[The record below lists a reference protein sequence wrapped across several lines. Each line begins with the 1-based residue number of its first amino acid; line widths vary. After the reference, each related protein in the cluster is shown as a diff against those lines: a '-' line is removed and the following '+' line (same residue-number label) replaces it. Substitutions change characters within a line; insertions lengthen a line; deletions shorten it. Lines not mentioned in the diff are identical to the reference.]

1 MNEYEMVGTMKL
13 YQWSV
18 ACITIVICCIVTLH
32 ASAKQ
37 QAIIMYKDAQGL
49 AIIEQ
54 QHIHISAHYEQ
65 LKVVV
70 GTFDD
75 ETLTQ
80 LAKNVHIEDV
90 ETEDIALQPLDTP
103 AMTTVQSLNAP
114 WHVAM
119 MHQPEKTY
127 LGDGV
132 KIGMLDT
139 GVLDEDGLESIDRL
153 SLVNAPADQDINMHG
168 TMVATVLAST
178 NEASPGLVPN
188 SHVYSIKIFD
198 KQNTS
203 DVSTFLE
210 GINTA
215 LEKDVDILNLSLG
228 TSKDFPLL
236 HEAVKTA
243 YKKGVL
249 VVAAAGNNGGKK
261 AITYPAAYD
270 EVIAVGAITEKNKR
284 ASFSNTGEALEFVAP
299 GEKISGLDG
308 KFYSGTSFAS
318 PHVTALLSSLKQQYP
333 SWSAVKLRDYARN
346 YATDLG
352 EAGRDQQFG
361 YGAISYTLQAP
372 TTVSTLKKNAVS
384 TSTIQFQYQM
394 PKAATVPVEK
404 YDIYVNDKRVATTK
418 AKTYKLSKLKAN
430 TTYKI
435 AVRAIS
441 TAGKK
446 GKFKTIRVKT
456 AKKSTSAQY
465 VDDHSKTVTA
475 LLDRLMTIDIRNDY
489 ATLYSISDALN
500 AQSRQQLH
508 TTAKKRTAVVLS
520 KHTPKTTFVKTTNLT
535 RMKAKKYSDLTF
547 KKGIR
552 PVASSS
558 YQLKRSGQKVKGYKV
573 KKVNGKTLRLKLPK
587 DAKSG
592 RYAFV
597 LKRDRVKT
605 TANKTL
611 EKHMIMYFD
620 V

>member
-1 MNEYEMVGTMKL
+1 MVGIMKL

-18 ACITIVICCIVTLH
+18 ACIAIMIFCIVTLH

-37 QAIIMYKDAQGL
+37 QAMVMYKDKQGL
-49 AIIEQ
+49 ALIEQ

-65 LKVVV
+65 LRVVV
-70 GTFDD
+70 GTFDE
-75 ETLTQ
+75 ETITK
-80 LAKNVHIEDV
+80 LAQNVHIEDV
-90 ETEDIALQPLDTP
+90 ETENIALQPLDASP
-103 AMTTVQSLNAP
+103 SAVIQINNAP

-119 MHQPEKTY
+119 MHQPEKMY

-139 GVLDEDGLESIDRL
+139 GVLDKEGLEAIDRL
-153 SLVNAPADQDINMHG
+153 SLVDDPANRDINMHG
-168 TMVATVLAST
+168 TMVATILASK
-178 NEASPGLVPN
+178 NESSPGLVPN

-198 KQNTS
+198 ETNEA

-210 GINTA
+210 GINKA
-215 LEKDVDILNLSLG
+215 LEKNVDILNLSLG

-236 HEAVKTA
+236 HEAIKTA
-243 YKKGVL
+243 YEKGVL
-249 VVAAAGNNGGKK
+249 MVAAAGNSGGKK

-284 ASFSNTGEALEFVAP
+284 ASFSNTGDALEFVAP
-299 GEKISGLDG
+299 GQKISGLDG
-308 KFYSGTSFAS
+308 NFYSGTSFAS

-333 SWSAVKLRDYARN
+333 TWSAKKIRDYARN

-352 EAGRDQQFG
+352 DGGRDKQFG

-372 TTVSTLKKNAVS
+372 TTVRTLKKQSVS
-384 TSTIQFQYQM
+384 PDSIRIQYQM
-394 PKAATVPVEK
+394 PTKATVPVGK

-418 AKTYKLSKLKAN
+418 ATTYKLTKLKAN

-435 AVRAIS
+435 SVRAIS

-446 GKFKTIRVKT
+446 GASTTIRVKT
-456 AKKSTSAQY
+456 AKKSVSAQY
-465 VDDHSKTVTA
+465 IDDHSSTVTA
-475 LLDRLMTIDIRNDY
+475 LLSRLMKIDIRNDY

-500 AQSRQQLH
+500 ATSRQQLH
-508 TTAKKRTAVVLS
+508 TAAKKQKAVILS
-520 KHTPKTTFVKTTNLT
+520 KHASKTTFVKTTNLT
-535 RMKAKKYSDLTF
+535 RMKAKKYSDMTF

-552 PVASSS
+552 LVASSS
-558 YQLKRSGQKVKGYKV
+558 YQLKRSGQKVIGYKV
-573 KKVNGKTLRLKLPK
+573 KKVSGKTLRLKLPK

-605 TANKTL
+605 TANKPL
-611 EKHMIMYFD
+611 EKHMILYFD